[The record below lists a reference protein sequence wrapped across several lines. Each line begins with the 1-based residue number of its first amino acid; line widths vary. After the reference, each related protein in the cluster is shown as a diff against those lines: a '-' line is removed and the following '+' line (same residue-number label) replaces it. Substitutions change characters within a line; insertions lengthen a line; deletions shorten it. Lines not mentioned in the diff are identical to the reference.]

1 LIVNPDAG
9 NARPCAASDK
19 PPATAM
25 NCRLVS
31 DPIKDK
37 LDHWEQPGS
46 DRGIAVGNRFRDRQ
60 PEFPCVVVYRSDV
73 MRSWVE
79 GVLAIIIVVALGA
92 VLFLFAGES
101 VDDATS
107 DAVAPIDFDADSAAR
122 GQVLAETKG
131 CLQCH
136 TVDGTPGSGPTWK
149 GVAGSSRPLASGE
162 SVIADDT
169 YLLNSIVDPSFQ
181 IVEGFDAI
189 MSPDYG
195 ETLNSGEITDLI
207 NFIKS
212 LSS

>member
-1 LIVNPDAG
+1 
-9 NARPCAASDK
+9 
-19 PPATAM
+19 
-25 NCRLVS
+25 
-31 DPIKDK
+31 
-37 LDHWEQPGS
+37 
-46 DRGIAVGNRFRDRQ
+46 
-60 PEFPCVVVYRSDV
+60 

-101 VDDATS
+101 VDDGTT
-107 DAVAPIDFDADSAAR
+107 DAAAPIDFDADSAVR
-122 GQVLAETKG
+122 GQVLAESKG

-169 YLLNSIVDPSFQ
+169 YLLNSIVDPSLQ
-181 IVEGFDAI
+181 IVEGFEAI

-195 ETLNSGEITDLI
+195 SSGEITDLI